1 MKVSFQFVR
10 NSALSQDSSSGD
22 TEPIINSVESSS
34 IESAINLMNVYI
46 GKELNLSHCKVIVF
60 SEEYAKSGISS
71 TINTLVNNIQ
81 IRPSTNVIV
90 SKCSA
95 DYYIANSSS
104 TLESLVTRYYDIFP
118 NSSNYTGYTANV
130 TIGEFFNKMIGST
143 SQSTAILGGINTTKN
158 TNVSKNDAET
168 ISNKSSIS
176 GERGNENIGLAV
188 FNGDTLVGEL
198 NALETL
204 CHLINTN
211 DISSFNI
218 SIPNPND
225 ISKKIDLSIT
235 PKKKTKVS
243 IDIQNGSPYI
253 FLNINL
259 EGVILSVDDNIDY
272 LEKSNL
278 DLISSYANN
287 YLKSSM
293 SNYLY
298 KTSKILKTDIDSFG
312 KFATSKFLTE
322 KDWYNYDWL
331 NCYQDAFFDIN
342 IDTKIKSSQLL
353 TET

>member
-34 IESAINLMNVYI
+34 IESAINLMNIYI

-71 TINTLVNNIQ
+71 TINTLINNTQ
-81 IRPSTNVIV
+81 IRPSTNVII

-158 TNVSKNDAET
+158 TNISKNDAET

-188 FNGDTLVGEL
+188 FNGDKLIGEL

-204 CHLINTN
+204 CHLIITN

-218 SIPNPND
+218 SVPNPND
-225 ISKKIDLSIT
+225 INKKIDLYIT
-235 PKKKTKVS
+235 PKKETKISVNVK
-243 IDIQNGSPYI
+243 DGSPYI
-253 FLNINL
+253 SLNIHL
-259 EGVILSVDDNIDY
+259 DGVILTIDDNVNY

-278 DLISSYANN
+278 NLISSYANS

-298 KTSKILKTDIDSFG
+298 KTSKVLKSDIDSFG
-312 KFATSKFLTE
+312 KFACSKFLTE
-322 KDWYNYDWL
+322 NDWYNYDWL
-331 NCYQDAFFDIN
+331 NSYQDAFFDIN